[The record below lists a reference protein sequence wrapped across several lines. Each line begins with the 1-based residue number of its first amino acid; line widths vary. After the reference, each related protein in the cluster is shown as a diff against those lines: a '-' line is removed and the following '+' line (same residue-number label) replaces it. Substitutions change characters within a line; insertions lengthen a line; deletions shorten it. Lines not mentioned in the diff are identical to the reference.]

1 MASMSAPEPDEVDPK
16 DFLRA
21 LLNIDP
27 EDAERVRDDSPATRP
42 RKPPEGPY
50 HDYGDDDPQG
60 DAQP

>member
-1 MASMSAPEPDEVDPK
+1 MDPK
-16 DFLRA
+16 EFLRA
-21 LLNIDP
+21 LLHIDP
-27 EDAERVRDDSPATRP
+27 KDAERVRGDSPATRP